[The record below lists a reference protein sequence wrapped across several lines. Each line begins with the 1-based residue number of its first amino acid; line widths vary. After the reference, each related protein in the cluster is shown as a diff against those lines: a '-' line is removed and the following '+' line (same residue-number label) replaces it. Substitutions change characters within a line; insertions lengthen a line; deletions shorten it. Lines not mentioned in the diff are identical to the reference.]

1 MELAES
7 KSNPIVYLKDLPVG
21 SPFHVPNTNLFGI
34 IIKHG
39 QMGTR
44 VIMDGCV
51 KYNAEGHTLYE
62 RRIETIGNRT
72 ECIENENKHTSSQLK
87 AITGMG
93 DENTINSGENRTS
106 EI

>member
-1 MELAES
+1 MRLLG
-7 KSNPIVYLKDLPVG
+7 KTPIVYLKNLDVG
-21 SPFHVPNTNLFGI
+21 TPFHVPNTSLYGT

-51 KYNAEGHTLYE
+51 RYNSEGKTLYE

-72 ECIENENKHTSSQLK
+72 ECIKNENRYTSSQLET
-87 AITGMG
+87 ITGMG
-93 DENTINSGENRTS
+93 NKNTGVSRENRTS
-106 EI
+106 EV